1 MIDFSGMK
9 KLTIGGVDLVKLFID
24 GVQVWAMKTF
34 TNQIPI
40 STDASGNVYNSKGFK
55 ENVLVSAGVEYNH
68 TGKDTTGFIPC
79 VVGNVIRLKNVAF
92 NNEQNCRLNF
102 YKADKTYI
110 GQAAGNSTYI
120 LNTSFKGVKDAD
132 GYYTQFT
139 ITSRTETTN
148 CAFIRITANDINDSS
163 IVTINE
169 EID

>member
-1 MIDFSGMK
+1 MIDFSNFK
-9 KLTIGGVDLVKLFID
+9 QLFIGGVELKELFIN
-24 GVQVWAMKTF
+24 GIQVWKGVSY

-40 STDASGNVYNSKGFK
+40 STDASGNIYNGKGFK

-79 VVGNVIRLKNVAF
+79 VVGSVIRLKNVAF

-139 ITSRTETTN
+139 ITSRTETTD
-148 CAFIRITANDINDSS
+148 CAFVRITANDIDDSS
-163 IVTINE
+163 IITINE
-169 EID
+169 EII